1 MGGMDMKFTLKKSNM
16 HHAFE
21 YEKEGRCLAE
31 ITWVESEGIMTMDH
45 TYVSD
50 ELRGQ
55 GVAKK
60 LLDEAAN
67 YARTNHLKMKPVCSY
82 VVAAFEKSEAYDD
95 VKA

>member
-1 MGGMDMKFTLKKSNM
+1 MEFTLKKSNL
-16 HHAFE
+16 HNAFE
-21 YEKEGRCLAE
+21 YEKDGNRLAE
-31 ITWVESEGIMTMDH
+31 ITWIESDGVMTMDH

-60 LLDEAAN
+60 LL
-67 YARTNHLKMKPVCSY
+67 
-82 VVAAFEKSEAYDD
+82 EKSEAYDD

>member
-1 MGGMDMKFTLKKSNM
+1 
-16 HHAFE
+16 
-21 YEKEGRCLAE
+21 
-31 ITWVESEGIMTMDH
+31 MTMDH

-67 YARTNHLKMKPVCSY
+67 YARTNNLKMKPVCSY

>member
-1 MGGMDMKFTLKKSNM
+1 MEFKLNKAGMQ
-16 HHAFE
+16 HAFE
-21 YEKEGRCLAE
+21 YEQEGRRLAE
-31 ITWVESEGIMTMDH
+31 ITWVETNGAMTMDH

-67 YARTNHLKMKPVCSY
+67 YARENNLKMKAVCSY
-82 VVAAFEKSEAYDD
+82 VVAAFEKSTDYND
-95 VKA
+95 VKL

>member
-1 MGGMDMKFTLKKSNM
+1 MEFILKQSDTNS
-16 HHAFE
+16 AYE
-21 YEKEGRCLAE
+21 YVLEGKRLAE
-31 ITWVESEGIMTMDH
+31 ITWVEQNGTMTMDH

-60 LLDEAAN
+60 LLDAAAN
-67 YARTNHLKMKPVCSY
+67 YARDHHLKMRPVCSY
-82 VVAAFEKSEAYDD
+82 VVSAFERSTEYDD